1 MNFDLFKYYHNE
13 YLTQLIVIRIGEVF
27 EVKTGIIGSK
37 QNLYEDGSI
46 SETDLSS
53 DTSEVNGIL
62 PSKPD
67 TKENSYIPS
76 ALISFN
82 DDRCYNQNDIRRT
95 VRSDLPKKGNN
106 SLSKP
111 LESCMRLMC
120 PYHQYTSINRILTFI
135 SWLLH

>member
-1 MNFDLFKYYHNE
+1 M
-13 YLTQLIVIRIGEVF
+13 IVIRIGEVF

-62 PSKPD
+62 PSKTN
-67 TKENSYIPS
+67 TKENSYTPS

-82 DDRCYNQNDIRRT
+82 DDRGYDQNCILSNESRQGMMPVCY
-95 VRSDLPKKGNN
+95 SSGNLKLVF
-106 SLSKP
+106 S
-111 LESCMRLMC
+111 
-120 PYHQYTSINRILTFI
+120 
-135 SWLLH
+135 